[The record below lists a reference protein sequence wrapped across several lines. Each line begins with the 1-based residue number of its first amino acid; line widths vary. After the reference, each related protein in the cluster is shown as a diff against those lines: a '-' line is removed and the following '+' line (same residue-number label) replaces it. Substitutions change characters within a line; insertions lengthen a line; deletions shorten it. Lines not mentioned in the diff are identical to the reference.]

1 MAVSSPT
8 AVASPPASIE
18 EAGVA
23 RPDLINR
30 IVLAGRQPVSPA
42 SVAAFRIIFGL
53 VGVAAVVRFVANG
66 WVSDVYIE
74 PAYHFTYAG
83 FAWVQPWPAWG
94 MYLHFGMLGLGS
106 LGVALGYRYRLSI
119 AAFFLLF
126 TYFEL
131 IDQTTYLNHYYLV
144 SLLSL
149 IMVFSSMARAAS
161 PDAFLA
167 TRRTSSAS
175 PATAIPISV
184 LWLLRGQLGLVYVF
198 AGIAKL
204 NPDWLLHAQ
213 PLTIWLY
220 NSADTP
226 FIGGLVQAQWV
237 AYAMSWAGTIFDLTI
252 VPFLLWRKTRPY
264 SYVVLVLFHVAT
276 GLLFPAIGMFP
287 WIMMGAALIFF
298 DPDWPLRL
306 ATRLR
311 GSHGPQTRTP
321 PPQPSYPPGDRPSWR
336 VQAVFFLVAAFLA
349 VQVLVP
355 LRHLAYPGNARWT
368 EEGYHLTWRV
378 LITEK
383 TGLVRFRVKS
393 SATDGERL
401 VYPDDYLTPTQVER
415 MASQPDLVLATAHI
429 IREDFTRRGHPAVE
443 VRADVYVAFNGRPA
457 ARLIDPAVDLAAIGS
472 GIGPKP
478 WVLPPTQ

>member
-1 MAVSSPT
+1 
-8 AVASPPASIE
+8 
-18 EAGVA
+18 
-23 RPDLINR
+23 
-30 IVLAGRQPVSPA
+30 
-42 SVAAFRIIFGL
+42 
-53 VGVAAVVRFVANG
+53 
-66 WVSDVYIE
+66 
-74 PAYHFTYAG
+74 
-83 FAWVQPWPAWG
+83 
-94 MYLHFGMLGLGS
+94 
-106 LGVALGYRYRLSI
+106 
-119 AAFFLLF
+119 
-126 TYFEL
+126 
-131 IDQTTYLNHYYLV
+131 
-144 SLLSL
+144 
-149 IMVFSSMARAAS
+149 
-161 PDAFLA
+161 
-167 TRRTSSAS
+167 
-175 PATAIPISV
+175 
-184 LWLLRGQLGLVYVF
+184 
-198 AGIAKL
+198 
-204 NPDWLLHAQ
+204 
-213 PLTIWLY
+213 
-220 NSADTP
+220 
-226 FIGGLVQAQWV
+226 
-237 AYAMSWAGTIFDLTI
+237 MSWAGAIFDLTI

-264 SYVVLVLFHVAT
+264 SYAVLVLFHVAT

-355 LRHLAYPGNARWT
+355 LRHLAYPGNVRWT
-368 EEGYHLTWRV
+368 EEGYHFSWRV

-429 IREDFTRRGHPAVE
+429 IRDDFTRRGHPAVE
-443 VRADVYVAFNGRPA
+443 VRADAYVAFNGRPA
-457 ARLIDPAVDLAAIGS
+457 TRLIDPAVDLAAIGS

-478 WVLPPTQ
+478 WVSPPPQ